1 MPRRKRRSNRK
12 KPASDGNQFPIDF
25 KYAKEKAGSLKQEI
39 DRKID
44 VIWDEVAKASPE
56 NLLMMATDLEK
67 MGDRFEDGDVLI
79 YQPSEHPSRPTEY
92 IQSIIVSQDSLVIDG
107 YQFQEDV
114 SEQGFRILA
123 DIEELHSLIQR
134 YLFLWAITLRDEIDD
149 RELVS
154 FVREA
159 QSMYFGRGNR
169 YQCFQEE
176 YLKSLITP
184 HNDEL
189 QKLFQ
194 VSSNEVVDGLMELEY
209 ALSQGRIQGMNV
221 IGEIINRY
229 SGEALPRPEELPSE
243 ERLALESAFVESFS
257 VQHYD
262 VIRATGWPKAFV
274 KELSYAPGEATW
286 KERGA
291 YTRWPIV
298 ALPVQDRPFISLGK
312 TFYCF
317 DYYSLFDNA
326 YRSIQKTI
334 LRCDPDYQ
342 QCWQERQKEASE
354 HLAERLL
361 ERLLPGCNSYHSNHY
376 SPSGKKG
383 QLCENDLLV
392 QFNDILIVVEVKAGA
407 FTYAPPITH
416 YSDHIRYYR
425 ELIEK
430 ADHQCNR
437 VLQYLNETEGVVS
450 FRDARGCD
458 KFSIDMSKITDVFA
472 MSVTVEDINAFA
484 SKAERLSFLTLECG
498 AISIS
503 VNDLM
508 VYADYFD
515 NPYQFLHFLRQRRTA
530 SKDTRLAFN
539 DELDH
544 LGMYIDNNQYVMTI
558 DNKMPCGDVFCV
570 NYRDELDAYYGALSL
585 GVNAVKPKQKLP
597 WLFEEIIRVVS
608 MGDCPNSV
616 QLTSYFL
623 DFSDEAR
630 EQLSSFAEQAFNAE
644 KVRPTGKILNYC
656 GVRGDSI
663 RLSCLVVVGGISD
676 RNDASDFR
684 DYALSMMLVN
694 EEPDRAFCVLTFDP
708 QGAMLDVVFET
719 LRPDCVDD
727 DMRDKLKT
735 QGQSRANGFVAKH
748 IQLHGKIGR
757 NEQCPCGSGRK
768 YKKCHGR

>member
-1 MPRRKRRSNRK
+1 MSRRKRRINRK
-12 KPASDGNQFPIDF
+12 KTASDGGQFPIDF
-25 KYAKEKAGSLKQEI
+25 KYAKDTAESLKQEI
-39 DRKID
+39 DSKID

-67 MGDRFEDGDVLI
+67 MDNRIGDGDVLFF
-79 YQPSEHPSRPTEY
+79 QPSEHPSRPTEY
-92 IQSIIVSQDSLVIDG
+92 IQSIIASGDSLAKDG
-107 YQFQEDV
+107 NQFQEDI

-123 DIEELHSLIQR
+123 DIEELHSLIQQ
-134 YLFLWAITLRDEIDD
+134 YLLLWAIALREEIDD
-149 RELVS
+149 QKLVS
-154 FVREA
+154 FVLEA
-159 QSMYFGRGNR
+159 QNMYFVRGNR

-184 HNDEL
+184 HNDEF

-194 VSSNEVVDGLMELEY
+194 MSSNEVVDGLMELEY

-221 IGEIINRY
+221 IGEILGRY
-229 SGEALPRPEELPSE
+229 SGEALPTPEELPSK
-243 ERLALESAFVESFS
+243 ERLALEPAFVESFS

-262 VIRATGWPKAFV
+262 VIRTTGWPETFV
-274 KELSYAPGEATW
+274 KELSYAPGEAAW
-286 KERGA
+286 KEQGT

-317 DYYSLFDNA
+317 DYFSLFDNA

-334 LRCDPDYQ
+334 LRCDPHYQ
-342 QCWQERQKEASE
+342 QCWQEKQKEASE
-354 HLAERLL
+354 HLAGRLF
-361 ERLLPGCNSYHSNHY
+361 ERLLPGCKSYHSNHY

-416 YSDHIRYYR
+416 YSDHIRYYK

-430 ADHQCNR
+430 ADRQCNR
-437 VLQYLNETEGVVS
+437 VLQYLSDAEGVVS
-450 FRDARGCD
+450 FQDARGRD
-458 KFSIDMSKITDVFA
+458 KFSIDVSKITDIFA
-472 MSVTVEDINAFA
+472 MSVTIEDINTFA

-558 DNKMPCGDVFCV
+558 SDKMPSGDVFCIGC
-570 NYRDELDAYYGALSL
+570 RDELDTYYGALSL
-585 GVNAVKPKQKLP
+585 GIDAVKPKQELP

-608 MGDCPNSV
+608 MDNCSNPV
-616 QLTSYFL
+616 QLTSYYL

-630 EQLSSFAEQAFNAE
+630 NQLSSFAEQALDAE
-644 KVRPTGKILNYC
+644 NVRPTGKILNYC
-656 GVRGDSI
+656 GVRGDTI
-663 RLSCLVVVGGISD
+663 RLSCLVVVDGISD

-684 DYALSMMLVN
+684 GYALSMMLAN
-694 EEPDRAFCVLTFDP
+694 EEPDRAFCVLTFDT
-708 QGAMLDVVFET
+708 QGTLLDIVFEI
-719 LRPDCVDD
+719 LQPDCVDD
-727 DMRDKLKT
+727 DMRDELKT
-735 QGQSRANGFVAKH
+735 QGQSRADGFVAKH
-748 IQLHGKIGR
+748 IQQHGKIGR

-768 YKKCHGR
+768 YKRCHGR